1 MLSML
6 CAFGESGWLRVAVPA
21 SAGWARVSA
30 TSTPSGAAARNQRR
44 RRCVRV
50 TGARILQAAPRW
62 CGRDRRHSAGGS
74 DVAGGEGGD
83 AGRRLGAAGVA
94 GVGAAPSLNAAP
106 RPAMAPIALDA
117 PLGSSISL
125 LESPSATAGSAS
137 RYL

>member
-1 MLSML
+1 ML
-6 CAFGESGWLRVAVPA
+6 CAFGDSGWFSVAVPA
-21 SAGWARVSA
+21 SAGWTRVSA

-44 RRCVRV
+44 RCVRG
-50 TGARILQAAPRW
+50 TGARMLQAAPRW

-74 DVAGGEGGD
+74 DAGGGEGGD

-94 GVGAAPSLNAAP
+94 GVGAAPSLNDEP

-117 PLGSSISL
+117 PLGSSIRL

>member
-1 MLSML
+1 MLSIF

-21 SAGWARVSA
+21 SAGWAGAMA
-30 TSTPSGAAARNQRR
+30 TTTPSGAVARNQRR

-50 TGARILQAAPRW
+50 TGARILQAAPRR

-74 DVAGGEGGD
+74 GLGGGD
-83 AGRRLGAAGVA
+83 DGEPVPRLGAAGVA

-106 RPAMAPIALDA
+106 RPAMAPIALAA
-117 PLGSSISL
+117 PLGNSISL
-125 LESPSATAGSAS
+125 LASPSATAGSAS